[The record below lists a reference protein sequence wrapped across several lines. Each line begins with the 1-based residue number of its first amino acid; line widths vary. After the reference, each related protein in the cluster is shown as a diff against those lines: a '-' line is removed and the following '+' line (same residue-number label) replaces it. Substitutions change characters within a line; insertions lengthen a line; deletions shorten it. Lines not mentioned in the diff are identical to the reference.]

1 MQNGLNMSYD
11 IISPKL
17 ENLIDDE
24 NQKLKNF

>member
-11 IISPKL
+11 RISPKL

-24 NQKLKNF
+24 NQKLKNL